1 MKQSNKWTK
10 TRIVMNADSN
20 SSLGNTSLAKKYV
33 TLMAYTCLSLTFIAS
48 NPSIAATEQASQE
61 LNLAAS
67 SELVLAETQTSQAL
81 DPIDAYFSQYQFDDA
96 IESNSDSLWDRIRAG
111 FSMPDVNS
119 HHTAKHEQFYANRQD
134 YVERMLERSKK
145 YLFHIVEEVENRG
158 MPLEI
163 ALLPMVESAFNPKAM
178 SSSKASGIWQFMPA
192 TGKYFGLKQNYWSD
206 SRRDVK
212 EATDAALT
220 YLQRLHSMFGSWDL
234 ALAAYNAGEGTVA
247 RAIEKN
253 RRLGLPT
260 DYEHLSLPEETRN
273 YVPKLQAIKNIVLN
287 PDQFG
292 LSLNHIPNAPYF
304 TTVKAPKQ
312 IDAKLAAELAGIN
325 QEEFNALNPS
335 FNRPVIIANADMHQL
350 LLPTEAA
357 EKFVNNLAN
366 YDKPLS
372 NWQIYKPK
380 RGERIDTIAQRF
392 NIGVSELRA
401 VNNLSARSK
410 TSLRRALLVP
420 LSAQDQS
427 AGSNETEQNF
437 EDFDQLA
444 QVVDDQL
451 EPLRRTTIRYKVR
464 KGDTLTSLAKRY
476 GMPIR
481 SVMNL
486 NHLSNKKISLGQT
499 LVFKQTIGGKSK
511 SGKFKSSRGHGKR
524 MGLKA
529 KSRHK
534 VTLKKHGSKHRTSAR
549 SKNSRFKAK
558 HRR

>member
-1 MKQSNKWTK
+1 MKQSNQSLQKFIK
-10 TRIVMNADSN
+10 AKRIEKCAKSFTLTGLVFMLVTSN
-20 SSLGNTSLAKKYV
+20 S
-33 TLMAYTCLSLTFIAS
+33 TL
-48 NPSIAATEQASQE
+48 AATLQAPHE
-61 LNLAAS
+61 PNTVTS

-81 DPIDAYFSQYQFDDA
+81 DPIDAYFSNYQFDDGMV
-96 IESNSDSLWDRIRAG
+96 SNDDDLWDRIRAG

-145 YLFHIVEEVENRG
+145 YLFHIVEEVESRG

-192 TGKYFGLKQNYWSD
+192 TGKDFGLKQNYWSD

-212 EATDAALT
+212 AATNAALT
-220 YLQRLHSMFGSWDL
+220 YLQRLHGMFGSWDL

-253 RRLGLPT
+253 RRLGLST

-304 TTVKAPKQ
+304 ATVKAPKQ
-312 IDAKLAAELAGIN
+312 IDAKLAAELAGIS
-325 QEEFNALNPS
+325 QEEFNSLNPS
-335 FNRPVIIANADMHQL
+335 FNRPVIIAKTDMHQL
-350 LLPTEAA
+350 LLPTQAA
-357 EKFVNNLAN
+357 EKFVDNLAN

-372 NWQIYKPK
+372 NWQMYKPK

-392 NIGVSELRA
+392 NIGVTELRA
-401 VNNLSARSK
+401 VNNLSNRSK

-420 LSAQDQS
+420 LSPQEQS
-427 AGSNETEQNF
+427 ADTNETEQNF

-444 QVVDDQL
+444 EVVDDQL
-451 EPLRRTTIRYKVR
+451 EPSRRTTIKHKVR
-464 KGDTLTSLAKRY
+464 KGDTLTRLAKRY
-476 GMPIR
+476 GMPIS
-481 SVMNL
+481 SVMSL
-486 NHLSNKKISLGQT
+486 NHLHNKKISLGQT
-499 LVFKQTIGGKSK
+499 LVFNQSITGKSK

-524 MGLKA
+524 VGIKA
-529 KSRHK
+529 KSRQK
-534 VTLKKHGSKHRTSAR
+534 MSLKKHGSKHRTSA
-549 SKNSRFKAK
+549 SAKKSRFKTK